1 MVARV
6 DRATNT
12 LIIIGTSTAVRGVR
26 LMLDTQVNEGVREGV
41 ESSGVEWSGGKQTME
56 GERESLSWS
65 GVE

>member
-41 ESSGVEWSGGKQTME
+41 EWSRVEWREADNGG
-56 GERESLSWS
+56 
-65 GVE
+65 